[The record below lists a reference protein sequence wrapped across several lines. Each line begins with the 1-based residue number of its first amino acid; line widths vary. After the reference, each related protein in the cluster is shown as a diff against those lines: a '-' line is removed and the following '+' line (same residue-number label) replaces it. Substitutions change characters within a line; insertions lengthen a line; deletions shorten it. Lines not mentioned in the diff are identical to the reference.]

1 MPSLYDL
8 AERLQSFVAGTIERD
23 ALVTWAA
30 PVLAADPLDV
40 EESDAVPWEDAPDE
54 ERLFWRLLYLVEMDD
69 APDDALRALFGRVLA
84 CLADTASAADTLE
97 LLPLLVDQPRLCT
110 ILARHAEGII
120 SRTGFLGVIANSGYP
135 AHVKL
140 WLQHASPVALERL
153 CVQLGA
159 DRYDAVA
166 AGFEVPPA

>member
-1 MPSLYDL
+1 VPSLYDL

-69 APDDALRALFGRVLA
+69 APDDALRELFARVLA
-84 CLADTASAADTLE
+84 CLADTASAAGTLE
-97 LLPLLVDQPRLCT
+97 LLPLLVDQPRLCA
-110 ILARHAEGII
+110 ILARYEAGVI
-120 SRTGFLGVIANSGYP
+120 SRTGLLGVIANSGYP

-140 WLQHASPVALERL
+140 WLQHADHAALRELADALTSGAYARAAQRVER
-153 CVQLGA
+153 A
-159 DRYDAVA
+159 
-166 AGFEVPPA
+166 P